1 MGEGEWFSWAIVRFL
16 RNGSGRKVGKSSIFP
31 CYLAP
36 MESRDF
42 DIDGFL
48 RMALAEDI
56 GDGDHTSLATI
67 PESAR
72 GAARLLVK
80 DHGILAGV
88 EIAQRV
94 FRLVDDS
101 LRFEPLLKDGM
112 AVKPGDV
119 AFTVAG
125 PSRSITTSER
135 LALNIMQRMSGIA
148 TKTSHLAS
156 LIDDTGCRLLD
167 TRKTTPGFR
176 YFEKLAV
183 RTGGGYNHRFG
194 LYDMIMVKDNHVDY
208 AGGMPEALRMVREY
222 LNRTSRDLRVE
233 AEARNLDEVKAILD
247 DGLVFRILLDNF
259 TPDALREAV
268 VLIGRRMETEASGGI
283 TEATIRS
290 FAETGVD
297 YISVGALTH
306 QISSLDLSLK
316 AIK

>member
-1 MGEGEWFSWAIVRFL
+1 
-16 RNGSGRKVGKSSIFP
+16 
-31 CYLAP
+31 
-36 MESRDF
+36 
-42 DIDGFL
+42 
-48 RMALAEDI
+48 
-56 GDGDHTSLATI
+56 
-67 PESAR
+67 
-72 GAARLLVK
+72 
-80 DHGILAGV
+80 
-88 EIAQRV
+88 
-94 FRLVDDS
+94 
-101 LRFEPLLKDGM
+101 
-112 AVKPGDV
+112 
-119 AFTVAG
+119 
-125 PSRSITTSER
+125 
-135 LALNIMQRMSGIA
+135 
-148 TKTSHLAS
+148 LAS

-222 LNRTSRDLRVE
+222 LNRTGRDLRVE